1 MKSITIHGLDGPL
14 DKRIREK
21 ARQMGLS
28 LNKTI
33 KKLLAESV
41 GLQEPDQKDHRE
53 DFLDLFGIWTK
64 EEADQFNKSIQ
75 EMREIDLRDWA

>member
-41 GLQEPDQKDHRE
+41 GLQEPEPRDHRE
-53 DFLDLFGIWTK
+53 EFLDLFGIWTK
-64 EEADQFNKSIQ
+64 EEAEDFHKNI
-75 EMREIDLRDWA
+75 REIRKLDPEDWT